1 MSKIK
6 DIMLQA
12 EEMNSAEFEQAMND
26 YDMSKLCQIA
36 FKRTEVN
43 GKPALV
49 NVR

>member
-6 DIMLQA
+6 DIMLAA
-12 EEMNSAEFEQAMND
+12 EETDSVEFEQAMND
-26 YDMSKLCQIA
+26 YDMSKLCQIV
-36 FKRTEVN
+36 FRKTEVN